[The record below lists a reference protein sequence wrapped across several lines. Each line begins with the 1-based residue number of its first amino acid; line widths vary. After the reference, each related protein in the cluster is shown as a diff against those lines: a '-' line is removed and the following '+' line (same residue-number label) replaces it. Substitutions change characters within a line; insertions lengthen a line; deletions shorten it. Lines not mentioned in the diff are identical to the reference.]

1 MPETDLNTVILVAV
15 YAITVLLAWWITAW
29 ARRYAM
35 QQAILDHPN
44 HRSSHSEPTPRGGGI
59 AIAVLVIA
67 AVIILWLTQ
76 YISLQIFLALGGG
89 GFLVATVG
97 WIDDRRN
104 LSVAWRAASYLAAS
118 AWAVYWITD
127 LYAAELNYGLWMYAG
142 VVVLMTWLV
151 NLYNFMDG
159 TDGLAAAEGIT
170 TATITAILL
179 LLAGQSGLAVLL
191 LVLSAACGGF
201 LLWNWPPAKIF
212 MGDIGSCLIGFLF
225 GTAAFISYLNGSLDP
240 TVWLILL
247 SIFICDASL
256 TLLTRILKREKWYS
270 AHRSHAYQLLVQ
282 AGFSHEQLLIGVLL
296 VNNLLL
302 FPSAVAAH
310 YAEAWSWWLTAGIYC
325 VIGSLW
331 LLIQL
336 KYPHSRNRAV

>member
-29 ARRYAM
+29 SRRYAM

-44 HRSSHSEPTPRGGGI
+44 HRSSHTEPTPRGGGI
-59 AIAVLVIA
+59 AIAVLVMA
-67 AVIILWLTQ
+67 ALMILWLSQ
-76 YISLQIFLALGGG
+76 YIPLQLFLALGGG

-97 WIDDRRN
+97 WIDDRWN
-104 LSVAWRAASYLAAS
+104 ISVIWRAASYLTAS

-127 LYAAELNYGLWMYAG
+127 LYAPDLHYGFWIYAG
-142 VVVLMTWLV
+142 IVVLISWLV

-170 TATITAILL
+170 TASITAILL
-179 LLAGQSGLAVLL
+179 LLAGQSGLAILL
-191 LVLSAACGGF
+191 LILSAACGGF
-201 LLWNWPPAKIF
+201 LIWNWPPAKIF

-225 GTAAFISYLNGSLDP
+225 GAVALISYLNGSIGP
-240 TVWLILL
+240 AVWLILL

-256 TLLTRILKREKWYS
+256 TLLKRILKREKWYS

-282 AGFSHEQLLIGVLL
+282 AGFSHKQLLIGLLL
-296 VNNLLL
+296 VNLLL
-302 FPSAVAAH
+302 YPFAAVAH
-310 YAEAWSWWLTAGIYC
+310 YVEDWSWWLTAGIYC
-325 VIGSLW
+325 LMGSLW
-331 LLIQL
+331 WFIQL
-336 KYPHSRNRAV
+336 KYRHSRIIAG

>member
-29 ARRYAM
+29 ARRYAL

-59 AIAVLVIA
+59 TIAVLVMA
-67 AVIILWLTQ
+67 GVMMLWLTE
-76 YISLQIFLALGGG
+76 YISLQLFLALGGG

-97 WIDDRRN
+97 WIDDRWN
-104 LSVAWRAASYLAAS
+104 ISVIWRAASYLAAS
-118 AWAVYWITD
+118 AWAVYWIAD
-127 LYAAELNYGLWMYAG
+127 LYAPDLHYDFWIYAG
-142 VVVLMTWLV
+142 IVVLISWLV

-170 TATITAILL
+170 TASITAILL
-179 LLAGQSGLAVLL
+179 LLAGQSGLAILL
-191 LVLSAACGGF
+191 LILSAACGGF
-201 LLWNWPPAKIF
+201 LIWNWPPAKIF

-225 GTAAFISYLNGSLDP
+225 GAVALISYLNGSLSP
-240 TVWLILL
+240 AVWLILL

-256 TLLTRILKREKWYS
+256 TLLKRILKREKWYS

-282 AGFSHEQLLIGVLL
+282 AGFSHKQLLIGLLL
-296 VNNLLL
+296 VNLLL
-302 FPSAVAAH
+302 YPFAVVAH
-310 YAEAWSWWLTAGIYC
+310 YAEDWSWWLTVGIYC
-325 VIGSLW
+325 LMGSLW
-331 LLIQL
+331 WFIQL
-336 KYPHSRNRAV
+336 KYRHIRIIAG